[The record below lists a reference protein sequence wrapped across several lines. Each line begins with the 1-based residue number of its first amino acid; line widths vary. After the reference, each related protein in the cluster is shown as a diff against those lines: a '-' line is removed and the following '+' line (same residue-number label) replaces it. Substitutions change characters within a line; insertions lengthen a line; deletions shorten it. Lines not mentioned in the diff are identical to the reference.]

1 MYPVV
6 SEYETIIKR
15 SGEPEKNLSQKYQ
28 IQKHLAQEYV
38 NLSMIGRPN
47 FFMSR
52 PLVRAAGL
60 LKENFTT
67 EIIPVSTLSE
77 GNTSIIQHV
86 CRKHFILFRTK
97 FMF

>member
-1 MYPVV
+1 MYPIV
-6 SEYETIIKR
+6 SEYETITKR

-28 IQKHLAQEYV
+28 IQNHLAQEYV
-38 NLSMIGRPN
+38 NPMIGRPN

-60 LKENFTT
+60 LKGNSTT

-86 CRKHFILFRTK
+86 CNKHSILFRTK